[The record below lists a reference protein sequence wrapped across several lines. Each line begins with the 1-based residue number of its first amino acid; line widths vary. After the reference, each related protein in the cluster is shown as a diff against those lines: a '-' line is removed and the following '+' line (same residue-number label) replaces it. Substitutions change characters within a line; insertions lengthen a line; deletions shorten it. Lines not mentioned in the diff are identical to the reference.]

1 MKEWLT
7 VTSQSQERWL
17 ELASEALE
25 FAARRRAA

>member
-25 FAARRRAA
+25 FVARRRAA